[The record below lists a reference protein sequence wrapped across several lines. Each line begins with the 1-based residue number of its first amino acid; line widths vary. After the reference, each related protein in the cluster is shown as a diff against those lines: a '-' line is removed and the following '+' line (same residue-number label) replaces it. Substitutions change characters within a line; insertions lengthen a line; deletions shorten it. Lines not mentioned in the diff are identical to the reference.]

1 MDADFGKLEHIM
13 GERVVDPGGHRIG
26 KVTQVALEPQT
37 LQASGWC

>member
-1 MDADFGKLEHIM
+1 M